1 MLGVAQPFGLATP
14 TFIIEP
20 FLCGYPLLV
29 NNSPENIENV
39 GQAVYLVNCLFY
51 CQGENNFEQP
61 QYYCKQIECIQK
73 CDES

>member
-1 MLGVAQPFGLATP
+1 M
-14 TFIIEP
+14 
-20 FLCGYPLLV
+20 V